1 MDVNAGGGVA
11 PYTGTVI
18 NNVPASNS
26 TYPYTIHAANQCSA
40 TATIIITEP
49 ALVTA
54 TASAT
59 AIACFGNS
67 VTVTVNAGGGV
78 APYTG
83 TVINNVPASN
93 STYTY
98 TIHDANQCSATATI
112 NITEP
117 ALLTA
122 TASAPA
128 IACFGNSVTVTVN
141 TGGGVAPYT
150 GTVINNVPASNSTY
164 TYTIHDANQCSA
176 TATINITQPTPF
188 IASATSTQTYVCFGA
203 STNVTITATGGTPA
217 YTGTVIN
224 NVIAG
229 AHSYTV
235 INGNN
240 CPATVSIQISQP
252 AAPLTAT

>member
-1 MDVNAGGGVA
+1 MD
-11 PYTGTVI
+11 
-18 NNVPASNS
+18 
-26 TYPYTIHAANQCSA
+26 
-40 TATIIITEP
+40 
-49 ALVTA
+49 
-54 TASAT
+54 
-59 AIACFGNS
+59 
-67 VTVTVNAGGGV
+67 VNAGGGV

-141 TGGGVAPYT
+141 AGGGVAPYT

-176 TATINITQPTPF
+176 TATMNITEPALLTAT
-188 IASATSTQTYVCFGA
+188 ASAPAIACFGN
-203 STNVTITATGGTPA
+203 SVTVTVNAGGGVAP

-224 NVIAG
+224 NVPASNSTYTYTIHDANQCSATSTINITEPALLTATASAPAIACFG
-229 AHSYTV
+229 NSVTVTVNTGGGVAPYTGTV
-235 INGNN
+235 INNV
-240 CPATVSIQISQP
+240 PASNSTYTYTIHDANQCS
-252 AAPLTAT
+252 ATNTTSMT